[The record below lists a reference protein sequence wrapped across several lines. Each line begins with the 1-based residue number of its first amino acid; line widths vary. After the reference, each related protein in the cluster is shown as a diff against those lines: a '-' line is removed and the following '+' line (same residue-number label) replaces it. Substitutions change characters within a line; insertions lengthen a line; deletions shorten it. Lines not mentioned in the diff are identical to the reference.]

1 MPQELHEGPLA
12 MDSPAYYE
20 PDDFDD
26 ELDGDAG
33 RGGLKAALS
42 PGEALLWSDRPILPR
57 IRKIRLMPALFV
69 TMMTALSGVSLAG
82 MLGLLEG
89 PVISPFVLL
98 TALCLA
104 PAVLGAFIVLDL
116 VRRIIGWASSRWR
129 LARTI
134 YAVTDQ
140 RAIIALS
147 GSKAGDIQ
155 LFSFLPGMLD
165 GTSRFEYADGSGD
178 VYFEGLERL
187 ARGPVG
193 FFRIRAVR
201 RVERLVRETLIDPFP
216 HW

>member
-1 MPQELHEGPLA
+1 MT
-12 MDSPAYYE
+12 SPAYE
-20 PDDFDD
+20 SDDFDD
-26 ELDGDAG
+26 GFDGDEE

-42 PGEALLWSDRPILPR
+42 PGESLLWAERPGLPQFR
-57 IRKIRLMPALFV
+57 GMPVIPALFV
-69 TMMTALSGVSLAG
+69 TTMTALSGVSLAA

-89 PVISPFVLL
+89 PTINPLVLL

-104 PAVLGAFIVLDL
+104 PAVLGGFIVLDL
-116 VRRIIGWASSRWR
+116 ARRIVGWVGSRWR

-140 RAIIALS
+140 RAIVALS
-147 GSKAGDIQ
+147 GSASGELQ
-155 LFSFLPGMLD
+155 LFSFLPGMID
-165 GTSRFEYADGSGD
+165 DTSRFEYPDGSGD
-178 VYFEGLERL
+178 VYFEGLGRM

-193 FFRIRAVR
+193 FFHIRAVR